1 MKKVE
6 VNIQK
11 FPKFVDMW
19 LGSDKSIEQHLR
31 DMNISIIKG
40 MTLHYIISE
49 EDYTWFVLRW
59 S

>member
-1 MKKVE
+1 MKQVE
-6 VNIQK
+6 VNIRK

-19 LGSDKSIEQHLR
+19 LGSGKSIEQNLR
-31 DMNISIIKG
+31 DMNIIIIKG
-40 MTLHYIISE
+40 RPLHYIISE